1 MIARVDFDAL
11 VLRLKAGLSS
21 AVTLLLLIMP
31 VLSVEF
37 HQTGAVEARGKK
49 HSNAKPQARSK
60 KSSSRGKT
68 ERKARGGKKSSR
80 AERRG
85 GRRSSREEKHGR
97 HSRKIEPPKP
107 KAVSRPLPPS
117 PELVAANQRRESS
130 YQTMGQA
137 YRLYDQ
143 GINLRM
149 AGDYVQAV
157 DKLSQSGR
165 LFNEIRGYQRNG
177 EASLAEA
184 MVHYELGQ
192 AAEGQGDYLTAR
204 DSYFRCLNIRPSL
217 VEASIRL
224 VNLLAST
231 GQWQLAI
238 AKAQE
243 AVRSN
248 PQDPRAH
255 MLMALTLSK
264 SGHPQEA
271 QNESA
276 QAKQLLRVVPKYK
289 PMGID
294 AVWRRTHNPDGS
306 LKQPGVVE
314 PAEESDAQ
322 PEAGSHFNKPEE
334 IMGDSTEE
342 TVEDED
348 ADDGPKQ

>member
-1 MIARVDFDAL
+1 MIAFFDFDSLAF
-11 VLRLKAGLSS
+11 RLKAGLVSS
-21 AVTLLLLIMP
+21 VTLSLLIMP
-31 VLSVEF
+31 ILAVEL
-37 HQTGAVEARGKK
+37 HQAGAVDARGKK
-49 HSNAKPQARSK
+49 HARSSSHAKAQARK
-60 KSSSRGKT
+60 KGASHGGARTKKG
-68 ERKARGGKKSSR
+68 RGGKRSGRS
-80 AERRG
+80 ERRG
-85 GRRSSREEKHGR
+85 RHARRHEAPQR
-97 HSRKIEPPKP
+97 
-107 KAVSRPLPPS
+107 KAVWKPPPPS
-117 PELVAANQRRESS
+117 PEQIAANQRREQS

-143 GINLRM
+143 GINLRL

-157 DKLSQSGR
+157 DKLNQSWR
-165 LFNEIRGYQRNG
+165 MFNDIKGYQRNG

-184 MVHYELGQ
+184 LVHYELGQ

-224 VNLLAST
+224 VSLLAST

-243 AVRSN
+243 AVRAN
-248 PQDPRAH
+248 PLDPRAH

-264 SGHPQEA
+264 TGHQQES

-276 QAKQLLRVVPKYK
+276 QAKQLLKVVPKYK

-306 LKQPGVVE
+306 LKQTGADE
-314 PAEESDAQ
+314 AASEGDSQ

-334 IMGDSTEE
+334 IMGDTTEE
-342 TVEDED
+342 TVEDEEPQD
-348 ADDGPKQ
+348 SQE